1 MITTNPNI
9 LLTVN
14 SISNEEGTCP
24 GCGCTCP
31 CKCSDCEECLP
42 CNDH

>member
-9 LLTVN
+9 LLKVT

-24 GCGCTCP
+24 GCGCVCP

-42 CNDH
+42 CKDN